1 MPSSSTLPAQSQLVP
16 VRETE
21 RINSLDVIRGVSLL
35 GILLMNI
42 VMMGLPDEAYAD
54 PAVIGGAT
62 GWNLWAWCIASM
74 GFEGAMRAIFSMLFG
89 AGVLLFT
96 GRDEEKAGGISVADA
111 WYRRTIWLFVF
122 GMIHAYIL
130 LWPGDILY
138 SYGLMGMFLFP
149 FRKVAPGKLFAVGM
163 ALLLAGAAAYLT
175 ENIHTLDL
183 HAKAMAA
190 EQAKTKGETLGK
202 DFQTAID
209 DWNEKIEEKKSSP
222 EKLQEVISNV
232 QGGYFSAMKQ
242 KAGNTFLYESTFHYR
257 YDYFDILSMML
268 IGMALFKWRILQ
280 AERSARFYVAMVIV
294 GYAIG
299 LAVNWRETRMIMEQ
313 GFSVVSFYRANV
325 TYDLGRIA
333 MTGGHIGLMMLICK
347 LGLLR
352 RLTRRLAA
360 VGRMALTNY
369 ISHTIFTTVFF
380 VGFAQYGKWE
390 RHQLYFLVLSIW
402 LFQLITSPVWLQHF
416 HFGPLEWLWRSLTY
430 LKKQPFRRSKIV

>member
-299 LAVNWRETRMIMEQ
+299 LAGNWRETRMIMEQ
-313 GFSVVSFYRANV
+313 GVSVVSFYRATV

-352 RLTRRLAA
+352 RLTRRLKFGYRAPCS
-360 VGRMALTNY
+360 VWQRG
-369 ISHTIFTTVFF
+369 
-380 VGFAQYGKWE
+380 AQRFPW
-390 RHQLYFLVLSIW
+390 RIDSLRQLAPS
-402 LFQLITSPVWLQHF
+402 
-416 HFGPLEWLWRSLTY
+416 E
-430 LKKQPFRRSKIV
+430 